1 MPQSNLVFLEEHQLA
16 FRSIFGDICHGKCL
30 IESNVSEPPNLKI
43 FWGRIPPDKL
53 PVFGTLDKAPPPPP
67 PPTPPHHMA
76 PPFTPPPPPVRKI
89 LCYGPV
95 QPFTLTII
103 PFLLHMLGHI
113 ACWPLYRPRRIF
125 HLDPKGLWVL
135 LSLLRHYK
143 WCSLDLDIVFCKC
156 SLQSLL

>member
-1 MPQSNLVFLEEHQLA
+1 MVLLFTQPDCRRYMPQSNLVFLEEHQLA

-43 FWGRIPPDKL
+43 FWGRIPPDPPTSFL
-53 PVFGTLDKAPPPPP
+53 SLALSIRPPPI
-67 PPTPPHHMA
+67 T
-76 PPFTPPPPPVRKI
+76 KI

-95 QPFTLTII
+95 QPFSLTII

-135 LSLLRHYK
+135 LSLLRHCK

>member
-1 MPQSNLVFLEEHQLA
+1 MILPQSNLVFFLGEHQLA
-16 FRSIFGDICHGKCL
+16 FRSIVGDICHGKCL
-30 IESNVSEPPNLKI
+30 IENNVSEPPNLKI
-43 FWGRIPPDKL
+43 FWGRIPPYS
-53 PVFGTLDKAPPPPP
+53 
-67 PPTPPHHMA
+67 PTSFLSLA
-76 PPFTPPPPPVRKI
+76 LSISLPPPPVKKI

-95 QPFTLTII
+95 QPFSSTIV

-113 ACWPLYRPRRIF
+113 ACRPLYRPQRIF

-135 LSLLRHYK
+135 LSLLRHCK